1 MNEEIS
7 KILEMLEAGKIDAAE
22 AEKLIR
28 TINEA
33 KKPEERARP
42 ICPNPF
48 RDIEDLFRIFGKAA
62 RQAARRRS
70 RWAVWRFYSFLH
82 WQEEARRERAR
93 TMSTFE
99 RVSYVLKERALVD
112 GSDIQ
117 PTTRFRPEG
126 FPGAFYMDTLR
137 VVLEYEF
144 GIEMPIADLS
154 ALETVQDLVSY
165 IDGRSGAAPPDS
177 DDRGGAP
184 VPEPPAPDA
193 PKPKARAAKTGGND

>member
-1 MNEEIS
+1 MNEEIA

-33 KKPEERARP
+33 KAESHARP

-48 RDIEDLFRIFGKAA
+48 RDIEDLFRIFGRAA

-99 RVSYVLKERALVD
+99 RVAFVLRERALVD
-112 GSDIQ
+112 G
-117 PTTRFRPEG
+117 
-126 FPGAFYMDTLR
+126 
-137 VVLEYEF
+137 
-144 GIEMPIADLS
+144 
-154 ALETVQDLVSY
+154 
-165 IDGRSGAAPPDS
+165 
-177 DDRGGAP
+177 
-184 VPEPPAPDA
+184 
-193 PKPKARAAKTGGND
+193 ND